1 MYLRELKEKSPK
13 ELLTWAE
20 DLGVEEASS
29 MRVQDLVFA
38 IMNKIADGD
47 DVIYGDGMIEGLP
60 DGFGFLRSATSNY
73 LASADDIYV
82 SPQQVK
88 QYSLRT
94 GDTVEGEIRA
104 PKENE
109 RYFALTNI
117 NRINMPRTKCSIC
130 MGSINKS
137 HIVTTDLYYL
147 AGTQWRNC

>member
-38 IMNKIADGD
+38 IMNKIAAGN
-47 DVIYGDGMIEGLP
+47 DVIYGDGMIEVLP
-60 DGFGFLRSATSNY
+60 DGFGFLRSSESNY

-104 PKENE
+104 PQENE
-109 RYFALTNI
+109 RYFALTTI
-117 NRINMPRTKCSIC
+117 NRINFEDPE
-130 MGSINKS
+130 KS
-137 HIVTTDLYYL
+137 KLRVNFD
-147 AGTQWRNC
+147 N